1 MGSRNTKTAKT
12 ASGALKILWQEG
24 FFRSGRKSGDVI
36 KFLAKRG
43 NNFLPPTIGMALA
56 AAKYLTRKG
65 KRATYEYIQKYPYVQ
80 EEIRTN
86 KK

>member
-1 MGSRNTKTAKT
+1 MESRNTKTAKT

-24 FFRSGRKSGDVI
+24 FFRSWRKSGDI
-36 KFLAKRG
+36 IEFLAKRG
-43 NNFLPPTIGMALA
+43 NNFLPPTMGMALA

-65 KRATYEYIQKYPYVQ
+65 KRGSYKYIQKYPHFQ
-80 EEIRTN
+80 EEISTN